1 MGKWKNVR
9 IGEFLTE
16 RQGRYKPDDNAIV
29 TYKRLD
35 KIDFSGTIHISEK
48 PSKTDMIIVQPG
60 DLVISGTNVAKG
72 AIAVYQG
79 VEPVTATIHYS
90 SYIFDDS
97 VVDLEYFKY
106 FVKSPAFI
114 ETLKKQAKGGI
125 KTEIKSKVFLPLEI
139 SLPDLPTQKQIV
151 KRISVNLKRVNELAK
166 EIETQKGYAKQ
177 LRRNILQ
184 DAIEGK
190 LTADWRKDN
199 PVQKG
204 NPDYD
209 AEALFESIQQER
221 KVDKKRK
228 TLPPILDAEKP
239 FELPTGWKWVRLGE
253 IIKEVPRNGYS
264 PKAVD
269 FETNTKTLKLGAV
282 TSGVFDSSQ
291 YKYINEEIPK
301 ESYCWLK
308 NGDILIERSNSLEYV
323 GICAIYTGK
332 DNDFIY
338 PDLLMKIQL
347 IEPIS
352 SIYIHTVLMAPFNR
366 QYFMSNAKGSQK
378 TMPKINQ
385 ECVSNTLIPLPP
397 LAEQQQIIT
406 SVSTMFNKVSEI
418 ERQIQEREILS
429 EKLSFGIIKE
439 NLEGTEVDN
448 MAEPIDIDVQ
458 SGSRSYNRLDM
469 QVTQALHMAIE
480 LFDNVNFLLVM
491 DYYDDI
497 TIFDDSDNPQSVSY
511 YQMKTSND
519 TITVATILREEWLP
533 KLYAHLNNPTYLIK
547 NLGLITNCPIKF
559 DSQILRE
566 EETPFSKI
574 NEQTVAKIKEDI
586 SKKMGI
592 TVSEINLSKFIH
604 VRTTLT
610 IERHRDIAE
619 QELGNFL
626 LKKYPKITL
635 EATKTIF
642 QSIIDMLTKRQEYEL
657 LPKDSDFTSIRAK
670 KGISREDMNR
680 AIKMTML
687 IALPEFQTIEKMI
700 DFQEE
705 ERNKASYE
713 YTRILVDLQKR
724 DEGIYS
730 LLLKLQ
736 NKMNENPMS
745 ENEEYEDYAK
755 RIIDIVPR
763 NPIYNDWY
771 RKILIFSILYNSW
784 KDN

>member
-1 MGKWKNVR
+1 
-9 IGEFLTE
+9 
-16 RQGRYKPDDNAIV
+16 
-29 TYKRLD
+29 
-35 KIDFSGTIHISEK
+35 
-48 PSKTDMIIVQPG
+48 
-60 DLVISGTNVAKG
+60 
-72 AIAVYQG
+72 
-79 VEPVTATIHYS
+79 
-90 SYIFDDS
+90 
-97 VVDLEYFKY
+97 
-106 FVKSPAFI
+106 
-114 ETLKKQAKGGI
+114 
-125 KTEIKSKVFLPLEI
+125 
-139 SLPDLPTQKQIV
+139 
-151 KRISVNLKRVNELAK
+151 
-166 EIETQKGYAKQ
+166 
-177 LRRNILQ
+177 
-184 DAIEGK
+184 
-190 LTADWRKDN
+190 
-199 PVQKG
+199 
-204 NPDYD
+204 
-209 AEALFESIQQER
+209 
-221 KVDKKRK
+221 
-228 TLPPILDAEKP
+228 
-239 FELPTGWKWVRLGE
+239 
-253 IIKEVPRNGYS
+253 
-264 PKAVD
+264 
-269 FETNTKTLKLGAV
+269 
-282 TSGVFDSSQ
+282 
-291 YKYINEEIPK
+291 
-301 ESYCWLK
+301 
-308 NGDILIERSNSLEYV
+308 
-323 GICAIYTGK
+323 
-332 DNDFIY
+332 
-338 PDLLMKIQL
+338 
-347 IEPIS
+347 
-352 SIYIHTVLMAPFNR
+352 
-366 QYFMSNAKGSQK
+366 
-378 TMPKINQ
+378 
-385 ECVSNTLIPLPP
+385 
-397 LAEQQQIIT
+397 
-406 SVSTMFNKVSEI
+406 
-418 ERQIQEREILS
+418 
-429 EKLSFGIIKE
+429 
-439 NLEGTEVDN
+439 